1 MYNELG
7 IIRKALFCNVLYESA
22 RTVNMSK
29 MALNSFCDET
39 LNFLNNVNIEEFK
52 LMGKKENAYNFYYWI
67 IAYLFFFQKKI
78 KLMVHVH

>member
-7 IIRKALFCNVLYESA
+7 IIRKALFSNVLYDSA
-22 RTVNMSK
+22 LTLKISK

-52 LMGKKENAYNFYYWI
+52 LMGKK
-67 IAYLFFFQKKI
+67 KTHKI
-78 KLMVHVH
+78 VISGS